1 MKTQKIVR
9 FTRNFDRRH
18 RTDVYLYANTY
29 EDITSLIE
37 NEINDNVYGISDY
50 PISNTVE
57 SELYESLNMA
67 FWEEQYE
74 DDYERLLTYLVEE
87 KLLSDSSQF
96 LAILED
102 SYKAGKL
109 SLDQAPAQGYLCLVT
124 DKQAKNGI
132 GYLTTMTQQDLESY
146 LAPYK
151 AIILKE
157 GIDRE
162 VKERIRS

>member
-1 MKTQKIVR
+1 M
-9 FTRNFDRRH
+9 
-18 RTDVYLYANTY
+18 
-29 EDITSLIE
+29 
-37 NEINDNVYGISDY
+37 
-50 PISNTVE
+50 
-57 SELYESLNMA
+57 
-67 FWEEQYE
+67 
-74 DDYERLLTYLVEE
+74 LTYLIEE

-102 SYKAGKL
+102 SYKADKL
-109 SLDQAPAQGYLCLVT
+109 SLDQAPDQGYLCLVT
-124 DKQAKNGI
+124 DKQVKNGI
-132 GYLTTMTQQDLESY
+132 GYLTAMTQQDLESY

>member
-1 MKTQKIVR
+1 MTTLYHSYSYTPYENAPIEPYNYPEGQVITRELIRYEETDR
-9 FTRNFDRRH
+9 FGIAEIYPYGADDQPEYFD
-18 RTDVYLYANTY
+18 
-29 EDITSLIE
+29 
-37 NEINDNVYGISDY
+37 
-50 PISNTVE
+50 
-57 SELYESLNMA
+57 
-67 FWEEQYE
+67 
-74 DDYERLLTYLVEE
+74 RLLTYLIEE

-109 SLDQAPAQGYLCLVT
+109 SIDQAPAQGYLCLVN
-124 DKQAKNGI
+124 DKQVKNGI

>member
-1 MKTQKIVR
+1 MTTLYHSYSYTPYENAPIEPYNYPEGQVI
-9 FTRNFDRRH
+9 TR
-18 RTDVYLYANTY
+18 
-29 EDITSLIE
+29 ELIE
-37 NEINDNVYGISDY
+37 DTVAYQTEIRELIRYEETDRFGIAEVYPYG
-50 PISNTVE
+50 
-57 SELYESLNMA
+57 A
-67 FWEEQYE
+67 
-74 DDYERLLTYLVEE
+74 DDQPEYFDRLLTYLIEE

-109 SLDQAPAQGYLCLVT
+109 SLDQAPSLGYLCLVN

-132 GYLTTMTQQDLESY
+132 GYLTTMTQQDLEAY
-146 LAPYK
+146 LSPYK
-151 AIILKE
+151 AEIIKE

>member
-1 MKTQKIVR
+1 MTTLYHSYSYTPYENAPIEPYNYPEGQVI
-9 FTRNFDRRH
+9 TR
-18 RTDVYLYANTY
+18 
-29 EDITSLIE
+29 ELIE
-37 NEINDNVYGISDY
+37 DTVAYQTEIRELIRYEETERFGIAEIYPYG
-50 PISNTVE
+50 
-57 SELYESLNMA
+57 A
-67 FWEEQYE
+67 
-74 DDYERLLTYLVEE
+74 DDQPEYFDRLLTYLIEE

-109 SLDQAPAQGYLCLVT
+109 SIDQAPAQGYLCLVT

-146 LAPYK
+146 LTPYK

>member
-1 MKTQKIVR
+1 MTTLYHSYSYTPYENAPIEPYYYPEGQVI
-9 FTRNFDRRH
+9 TRELVEDTVAYQTEIRELIR
-18 RTDVYLYANTY
+18 Y
-29 EDITSLIE
+29 EETE
-37 NEINDNVYGISDY
+37 RYGIAEIY
-50 PISNTVE
+50 P
-57 SELYESLNMA
+57 YGA
-67 FWEEQYE
+67 
-74 DDYERLLTYLVEE
+74 DDQPEYFDRLLTYLIEE

-102 SYKAGKL
+102 SYKADKL
-109 SLDQAPAQGYLCLVT
+109 SLDQAPDQGYLCLVT
-124 DKQAKNGI
+124 DKQVKNGI
-132 GYLTTMTQQDLESY
+132 GYLTAMTQQDLESY

>member
-1 MKTQKIVR
+1 MTTLYHSYSYTPYENAPIEPYNYPEGQAI
-9 FTRNFDRRH
+9 TR
-18 RTDVYLYANTY
+18 
-29 EDITSLIE
+29 ELIE
-37 NEINDNVYGISDY
+37 DTVAYQIEIRELIRYEETDRFGIAEIYPYG
-50 PISNTVE
+50 
-57 SELYESLNMA
+57 A
-67 FWEEQYE
+67 
-74 DDYERLLTYLVEE
+74 DDQPEYFDRLLTYLIEE

-109 SLDQAPAQGYLCLVT
+109 SIDQAPAQGYLCLVN
-124 DKQAKNGI
+124 DKQVKNGI
-132 GYLTTMTQQDLESY
+132 GYLTTMTQQDLERY

>member
-1 MKTQKIVR
+1 MTTLYHSYSYTPYENAPIEPYYYPEGQVITRELVEDTVAYQTEIRELIRYEETDR
-9 FTRNFDRRH
+9 FGIAEIYPYGADDQPEYFD
-18 RTDVYLYANTY
+18 
-29 EDITSLIE
+29 
-37 NEINDNVYGISDY
+37 
-50 PISNTVE
+50 
-57 SELYESLNMA
+57 
-67 FWEEQYE
+67 
-74 DDYERLLTYLVEE
+74 RLLTYVIEE

-109 SLDQAPAQGYLCLVT
+109 SLDQAPSLGYLCLVN